1 MINLNEFHPGSYF
14 FGGRYNNDKDCV
26 IDETTMLKSVA
37 VHGGGSIIAQVGKE
51 FKEFRTGE
59 AFAIPL
65 NDQMLRKIGFVVV
78 GRLLDAPVYTVN
90 GLAVDLSRNETT
102 FRNQRISPIRFL
114 HQLQNAYLLL
124 FGKEIE
130 VKAVE
135 LFG

>member
-1 MINLNEFHPGSYF
+1 MINLNELHPGSYF

-37 VHGGGSIIAQVGKE
+37 VHGGGSIIAQVGNE

-102 FRNQRISPIRFL
+102 FRNQRISPHSDFSTSCKTPICF
-114 HQLQNAYLLL
+114 
-124 FGKEIE
+124 FS
-130 VKAVE
+130 VKKSK
-135 LFG
+135 